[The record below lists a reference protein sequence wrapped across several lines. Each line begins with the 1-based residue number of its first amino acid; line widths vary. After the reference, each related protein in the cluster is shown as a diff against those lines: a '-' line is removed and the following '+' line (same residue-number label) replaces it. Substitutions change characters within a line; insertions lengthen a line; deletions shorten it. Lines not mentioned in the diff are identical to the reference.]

1 MSNLL
6 SSFDSGIIST
16 KNTIRD
22 QIPLLII
29 GSLTLVLTLQWNN
42 VITEL
47 INKYMPINEETND
60 ARNRFLYVFV
70 LTIIVFVLIAI
81 VNGVASFLKTIV

>member
-1 MSNLL
+1 MSNVI
-6 SSFDSGIIST
+6 SSLDSGIIST

-42 VITEL
+42 VITSL
-47 INKYMPINEETND
+47 INEYIPVEETNST
-60 ARNRFLYVFV
+60 RQRIISTLI
-70 LTIIVFVLIAI
+70 LTIIVFILIAI
-81 VNGVASFLKTIV
+81 VNGIASFFKNYI

>member
-1 MSNLL
+1 MSTVL
-6 SSFDSGIIST
+6 STLDTGIIST

-42 VITEL
+42 VITA
-47 INKYMPINEETND
+47 IINEYIPIEEND
-60 ARNRFLYVFV
+60 SMRNRIVSTLI
-70 LTIIVFVLIAI
+70 LTIIIFILIAI
-81 VNGVASFLKTIV
+81 VNGIASIFKNYI